1 MTSVKV
7 AVRVRPFNQ
16 RPEEQSSSCII
27 EMVDNQTTIINP
39 VSLESLKREFL
50 KEENKSRLGLV
61 DILFNILFKLSSML
75 ISSVENWREERVCFR
90 LQLLESR
97 RFRNGQRVRNCG
109 WRLQICRSG
118 QGLSGS
124 GRYSFYRDSSNFD

>member
-39 VSLESLKREFL
+39 VSL
-50 KEENKSRLGLV
+50 
-61 DILFNILFKLSSML
+61 
-75 ISSVENWREERVCFR
+75 
-90 LQLLESR
+90 
-97 RFRNGQRVRNCG
+97 
-109 WRLQICRSG
+109 
-118 QGLSGS
+118 
-124 GRYSFYRDSSNFD
+124 

>member
-39 VSLESLKREFL
+39 VSLETLKRDFL
-50 KEENKSRLGLV
+50 NEEKKSRLGLV
-61 DILFNILFKLSSML
+61 DFLFNILFKLFSLL
-75 ISSVENWREERVCFR
+75 ISSVENWREERVRFR

-97 RFRNGQRVRNCG
+97 RFRNGQRLCNCG
-109 WRLQICRSG
+109 RRLQICRSG

-124 GRYSFYRDSSNFD
+124 GKYPLCLGCF